1 MLDYIHTIL
10 AGPSGSGK
18 SWLSAT
24 SPEPQLVA
32 LFDSLGN
39 ARAYFRNCRVKQERD
54 VVIVLGR
61 PSIIPTYLCYALED
75 TECSTLKRKLWA
87 FDTSTSIGIDQFK
100 VKWAILSEEMRACA
114 AKTFIF
120 DSLTLYQTGLRVA
133 GKDSIGSSSE
143 DERALAYSVTD
154 DIEALGNML
163 KSLPFNVIMAAHISG
178 RNYKKSVGR
187 GANARILDLQ
197 DTSINAPGRMGRNLE
212 SMFSDVWLTYVDD
225 EGNYLVNTN
234 RPLDHDVNSKDT
246 IVAKNTV
253 NSPGVCPNNWLEIVK
268 GSDPTIWL

>member
-18 SWLSAT
+18 SWLAAT
-24 SPEPQLVA
+24 SPEPQQVA

-39 ARAYFRNCRVKQERD
+39 ARAYFRNCRVAQERD
-54 VVIVLGR
+54 VVMVGGR

-75 TECSTLKRKLWA
+75 EGCTSLKRKLWA
-87 FDTSTSIGIDQFK
+87 FDTSTDLGIHQFK
-100 VKWAILSEEMRACA
+100 VKWAILAEEMRSIA

-133 GKDSIGSSSE
+133 GKAYIGSSSE
-143 DERALAYSVTD
+143 DERALAYSITD
-154 DIEALGNML
+154 DIEALANML
-163 KSLPFNVIMAAHISG
+163 KSLPFNVIMTAHISG
-178 RNYKKSVGR
+178 RIYNKSIGK
-187 GANARILDLQ
+187 GANSRVLELQ
-197 DTSINAPGRMGRNLE
+197 DTSINAPGRMSRNLV
-212 SMFSDVWLTYVDD
+212 SMFSDVWLTYVDE

-234 RPLDHDVNSKDT
+234 RPLDREADSKAT

-253 NSPGVCPNNWLEIVK
+253 NSPGVCANNWQEIVR
-268 GSDPTIWL
+268 GSDPIIWL